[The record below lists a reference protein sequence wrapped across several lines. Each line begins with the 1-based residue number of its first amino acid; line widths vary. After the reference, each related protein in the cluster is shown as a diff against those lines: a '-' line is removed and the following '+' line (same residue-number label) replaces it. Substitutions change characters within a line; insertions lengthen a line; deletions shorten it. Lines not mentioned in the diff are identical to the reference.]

1 VRGAERSCPRAWFG
15 AAALLAFA
23 CSVYEAPG
31 ESTDAIGGGA
41 GTAGDGAVAGTGAT
55 ASGTDSGAASGT
67 MTTSAGTNTGGVG
80 AIGNTSGTGGEPVI
94 DPSSGGEGGAPTVSD
109 ECPDDPDKLAPGD
122 CGCGIPD
129 AEMPTHA
136 DCHTIEALLVHRYD
150 FEGSGTTVKDRV
162 GTADG
167 VVARGAALS
176 KLNGEG
182 VVLLGGGEIGPYI
195 DLPNGLISSLKN
207 ATIESWVT
215 WGGGNSWQ
223 RIFDFGD
230 STDATPENN
239 PANGKTYLF
248 VTPKSGYGAAML
260 GYSLSG
266 TSQELPVKASAAVQ
280 QALSQVVAVVDDDA
294 NKLVL
299 YIDGAKAA
307 EASWTGT
314 LAGINDVNTWL
325 GRSQYINDP
334 ELNAVF
340 HEFRIYDAALTAAQV
355 TSTFHGGT
363 DPGFLA
369 Y

>member
-1 VRGAERSCPRAWFG
+1 MA
-15 AAALLAFA
+15 
-23 CSVYEAPG
+23 
-31 ESTDAIGGGA
+31 
-41 GTAGDGAVAGTGAT
+41 
-55 ASGTDSGAASGT
+55 
-67 MTTSAGTNTGGVG
+67 
-80 AIGNTSGTGGEPVI
+80 NTSGVGGEPVV
-94 DPSSGGEGGAPTVSD
+94 DPPSGGEGGMPSVND
-109 ECPDDPDKLAPGD
+109 ECPDDPDKLTPGE

-162 GTADG
+162 GTAHG
-167 VVARGAALS
+167 LIARGATLS

-182 VVLLGGGEIGPYI
+182 VALLGGGEIGPYV
-195 DLPNGLISSLKN
+195 DLPNGLISSLHN
-207 ATIESWVT
+207 VTIESWVT

-230 STDATPENN
+230 STNATPENN
-239 PANGKTYLF
+239 PADGKTYLF
-248 VTPKSGYGAAML
+248 ATPKSAYGGAMV
-260 GYSLSG
+260 GYSASG
-266 TSQELPVKASAAVQ
+266 LAQEIRVKASAAVQ
-280 QALSQVVAVVDDDA
+280 QALTQIVVVADDDA
-294 NKLVL
+294 DQLVL
-299 YIDGAKAA
+299 YINGAKSA

-314 LAGINDVNTWL
+314 LAAINDVNTWL

-340 HEFRIYDAALTAAQV
+340 HEFRIYAGTLTAAQV

-363 DPGFLA
+363 DPAFLA

>member
-1 VRGAERSCPRAWFG
+1 VWFG

-31 ESTDAIGGGA
+31 PPTDQVAAA
-41 GTAGDGAVAGTGAT
+41 GRAGDSAVAGTVAT
-55 ASGTDSGAASGT
+55 SSGTDSGASSGT
-67 MTTSAGTNTGGVG
+67 TATSAGSSSGGNAG
-80 AIGNTSGTGGEPVI
+80 NAGMPNTSGAGGELVV
-94 DPSSGGEGGAPTVSD
+94 DPSGGEGGAPTATD

-136 DCHTIEALLVHRYD
+136 DCHTIEALLIHRYD

-167 VVARGAALS
+167 VIARGATLS

-182 VVLLGGGEIGPYI
+182 VALLGGGEIGPYV

-207 ATIESWVT
+207 VTIESWVT
-215 WGGGNSWQ
+215 WGGGNNWQ

-230 STDATPENN
+230 SNNATPENN
-239 PANGKTYLF
+239 PADGKSYLF
-248 VTPKSGYGAAML
+248 VTPKSGYGAAMV
-260 GYSLSG
+260 GYSVSG
-266 TSQELPVKASAAVQ
+266 VAQELPIKASAAVRQ
-280 QALSQVVAVVDDDA
+280 SLSQVVVVADDDA

-299 YIDGAKAA
+299 YVDGTKAA
-307 EASWTGT
+307 EGSWTGT
-314 LAGINDVNTWL
+314 LAAINDVNTWL

-340 HEFRIYDAALTAAQV
+340 HEFRIYNAALTAAQV

-363 DPGFLA
+363 DPAFLA